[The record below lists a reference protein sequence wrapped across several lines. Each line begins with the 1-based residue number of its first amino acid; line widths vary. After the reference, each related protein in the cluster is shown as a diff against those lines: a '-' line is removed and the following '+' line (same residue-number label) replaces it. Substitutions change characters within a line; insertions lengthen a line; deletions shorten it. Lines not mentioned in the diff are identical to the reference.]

1 MMTKNDRLAFSQRG
15 LYQEVLGELFVKTTD
30 QESFKSN
37 DWATRPGQP
46 AQVCQQFAGTTM
58 M

>member
-1 MMTKNDRLAFSQRG
+1 MTKNDRLAFSQRG

-58 M
+58 T

>member
-1 MMTKNDRLAFSQRG
+1 MTKNDRLAFSQRG

-30 QESFKSN
+30 QESLN